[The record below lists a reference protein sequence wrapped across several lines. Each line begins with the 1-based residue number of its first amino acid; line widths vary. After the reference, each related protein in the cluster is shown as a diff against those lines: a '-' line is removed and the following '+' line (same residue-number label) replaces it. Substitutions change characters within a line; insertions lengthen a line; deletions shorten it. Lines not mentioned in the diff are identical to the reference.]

1 MKIQEIIAFLEQKA
15 PAALAEEWDNVG
27 LLVDK
32 AKTADIVVTALD
44 ATKEAVTFA
53 KEKGA
58 TLLITHHPVIFDPLT
73 ALSDAHPA
81 VLAMENGISVLCLHT
96 NLDKAQGGVNDT
108 LCEKLQLTD
117 VTVAADGMTR
127 VGCLP
132 EAMSPAFFADF
143 VSEKLQ
149 TPVMFTGGKTVKTVA
164 VCGGGA
170 GDGVFRLEG
179 LADGY
184 VTGEMKHH
192 EFLFA
197 NANGQTVV
205 AAGHYATEVPV
216 VDTLTRWLQQAFP
229 KVSVYPFYGQPPYEI
244 TRR

>member
-1 MKIQEIIAFLEQKA
+1 MYIKEIVDFLEQKA

-27 LLVDK
+27 LLVDT
-32 AKTADIVVTALD
+32 AKTAHTVVTALD
-44 ATKEAVTFA
+44 ATKEAISFA

-58 TLLITHHPVIFDPLT
+58 TLLVTHHPVIFDPLT
-73 ALSDAHPA
+73 ALHDTHPA
-81 VLAMENGISVLCLHT
+81 AMAMQNGISVLCLHT

-108 LCEKLQLTD
+108 LCEKLRLSN
-117 VTVAADGMTR
+117 VTVAPDGMTR
-127 VGCLP
+127 VGKLP
-132 EAMSPAFFADF
+132 APLSAENFADF
-143 VSEKLQ
+143 VSETLQ
-149 TPVMFTGGKTVKTVA
+149 TPVMFTNGKSVETVA

-197 NANGQTVV
+197 NANGYTVM

-216 VDTLTRWLQQAFP
+216 VDTLTTWLKEAFP
-229 KVSVYPFYGQPPYEI
+229 ILSVYPF
-244 TRR
+244 